1 MKNDLMQCD
10 KKNTYQEMG
19 NKFAHDKGI
28 KHQDSWNSTIKNGE
42 VSQKEKDKY
51 CMISILY
58 DT

>member
-10 KKNTYQEMG
+10 KKNTSQETG
-19 NKFAHDKGI
+19 NKGI
-28 KHQDSWNSTIKNGE
+28 KHQDSWNSVIKNAE